1 MPSAFRACALSGWS
15 LTKARVRPS
24 ANCTRRRISS
34 SSAGISFSAM
44 SARTGWPGGSSKAA
58 VTWPCSAPWRT
69 NATSP
74 RAPSARAK
82 ASSRM
87 DLPAPVSPVSTDRP
101 ETNSISSRSM
111 RIMSRIES
119 RASMTTVLAFR
130 WAADAEAYGLPVAAR
145 PQSKDGTWRSGVVS
159 LPRRNS
165 GSPRTARHRRRK
177 LGGADLQCQARARAI
192 RGKRLRRGD
201 LEFQLRECLADP
213 VAFALVGLHA
223 PRLHQRISVLVP
235 AAFGEVVAEHGSR
248 SLRLLDD
255 PERQIDLRE
264 PQEGFLDVTRP
275 LVARHHHLEA
285 IDGAYVIV
293 RVLQLTPNI
302 HFLAGQLIAR
312 NLDLALGGDGIF
324 GLGIF
329 ADHLFERLDRLV
341 GALLV
346 AGDFR
351 HLIEIGR
358 ADEELRVGGIGAS
371 RMQRDVAAGRI
382 DAVVIGVGLVIG
394 EGRHDQRLARPF
406 RIGVLAVD
414 LFELLGRGLGIL
426 LGVQKVEALVV
437 ELVGRLV
444 GSDGVLVEQAA
455 GAERERHQ
463 RKGQKPRRCT
473 RAAFNADGD

>member
-101 ETNSISSRSM
+101 EANSISSRSI

-145 PQSKDGTWRSGVVS
+145 PQSKDGTCLRVTAAELGPAPNCALPAPQVGWSRLAVS
-159 LPRRNS
+159 
-165 GSPRTARHRRRK
+165 SPDTA
-177 LGGADLQCQARARAI
+177 I
-192 RGKRLRRGD
+192 WGKRLRRDD

-213 VAFALVGLHA
+213 GAFALVRLNA
-223 PRLHQRISVLVP
+223 LRLHQCISVLVP
-235 AAFGEVVAEHGSR
+235 ATFGEVVAEHGGR
-248 SLRLLDD
+248 SLRLVDD
-255 PERQIDLRE
+255 TERHIDLGE

-275 LVARHHHLEA
+275 LVARHHHLES
-285 IDGAYVIV
+285 IDGAYVIL
-293 RVLQLTPNI
+293 RVLQLTPDV
-302 HFLAGQLIAR
+302 HFLAGQLVAR

-329 ADHLFERLDRLV
+329 ADHLFEGLDRLV
-341 GALLV
+341 GAVLV
-346 AGDFR
+346 ARDFG

-358 ADEELRVGGIGAS
+358 ADEELRVGRIRAS
-371 RMQRDVAAGRI
+371 RMQRDVAAGGV
-382 DAVVIGVGLVIG
+382 DAVVIGAGLVIG
-394 EGRHDQRLARPF
+394 EGLHDQRLARPV
-406 RIGVLAVD
+406 RIRVLAVD
-414 LFELLGRGLGIL
+414 LFELLGRTLGVL
-426 LGVQKVEALVV
+426 LGVQKIEALVV
-437 ELVGRLV
+437 ELVGGLV
-444 GSDGVLVEQAA
+444 GSDRVLVEHAA

-463 RKGQKPRRCT
+463 RKGGNKPPGRA
-473 RAAFNADGD
+473 RAAFNADDD